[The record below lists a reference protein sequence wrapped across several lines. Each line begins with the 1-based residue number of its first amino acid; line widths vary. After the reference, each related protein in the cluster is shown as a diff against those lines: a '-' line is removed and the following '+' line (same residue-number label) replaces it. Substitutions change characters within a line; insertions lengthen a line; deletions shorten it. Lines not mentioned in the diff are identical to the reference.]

1 MSCCVKCVSVLSVV
15 IAVIVKHFTYVL
27 GPCSIPYMISFP
39 CQMENCMIDGW
50 MNEWRIGAV
59 DLVNMN
65 DTSLAY
71 RVGHED
77 GILCLKDI
85 WFG

>member
-1 MSCCVKCVSVLSVV
+1 
-15 IAVIVKHFTYVL
+15 
-27 GPCSIPYMISFP
+27 
-39 CQMENCMIDGW
+39 MENCMIDGW
-50 MNEWRIGAV
+50 MIEWRIGAV

-85 WFG
+85 WFGWYEAETEDDGKEFILFFVVMAYLATVTPMKDGVRGIFES